1 MEDQVTKV
9 TRHRPTPERRRTVEL
24 LASYG
29 VPQSYIAR
37 EIGVSAG
44 TLRKYY
50 RHELEHGLA
59 AANAKVAEALFN
71 TAVGGGPQSVTA
83 CIFWLKSRAG
93 WTEKQKLEIE
103 NAGNGAPH
111 DMERRINALLDQI
124 AVAKQSLS
132 GVGS

>member
-1 MEDQVTKV
+1 
-9 TRHRPTPERRRTVEL
+9 L
-24 LASYG
+24 LSGYG
-29 VPQSYIAR
+29 VPQAHIAR
-37 EIGVSAG
+37 EIGTSVAI
-44 TLRKYY
+44 LRKRY
-50 RHELEHGLA
+50 RKELDNGLQ

-111 DMERRINALLDQI
+111 DMECRINALLDQI
-124 AVAKQSLS
+124 AAAKQSLS